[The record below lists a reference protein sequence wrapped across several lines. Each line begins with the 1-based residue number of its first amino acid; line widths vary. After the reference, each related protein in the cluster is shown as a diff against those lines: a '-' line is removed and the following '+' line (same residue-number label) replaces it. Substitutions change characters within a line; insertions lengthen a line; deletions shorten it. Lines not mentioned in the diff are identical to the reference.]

1 MGNSLTTVFKKVVV
15 TGYLLGLW
23 WRKNE
28 ERLGENGIHCQH
40 FLVSKSLKKWILATG
55 ILFQKNSR
63 RNAIIF
69 QNCTVTKIYISLNFL
84 HCHLYLFFN
93 KVTLERVGY
102 IYIYIYLEQFSLLY
116 FCEISQKFF
125 RKQSVE
131 NFWKRASF
139 IEINLWTTRL
149 SSMAKRKN
157 MGSSWHFWFYFVTSF
172 HL

>member
-1 MGNSLTTVFKKVVV
+1 MWTFFYINNSLTTVFKKVVV

-84 HCHLYLFFN
+84 HCNLYLFFN
-93 KVTLERVGY
+93 KVTLEKVGY
-102 IYIYIYLEQFSLLY
+102 IYIYIYRTIFLAVFLWNISKILQKAKGRKLLKESLIYRDQPLNY
-116 FCEISQKFF
+116 KTKFHGQE
-125 RKQSVE
+125 K
-131 NFWKRASF
+131 KY
-139 IEINLWTTRL
+139 
-149 SSMAKRKN
+149 
-157 MGSSWHFWFYFVTSF
+157 G
-172 HL
+172 